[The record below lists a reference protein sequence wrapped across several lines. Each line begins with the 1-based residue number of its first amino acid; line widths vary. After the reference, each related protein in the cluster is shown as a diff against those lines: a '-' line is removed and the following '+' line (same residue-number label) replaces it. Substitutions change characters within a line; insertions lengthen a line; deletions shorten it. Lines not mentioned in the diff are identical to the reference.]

1 MRYVLD
7 AASMKNVDSYSIN
20 TLGIP
25 SVVLMERA
33 ALSVTEAIESKVKG
47 NIHTDI
53 ICVCGRGNNGADGLA
68 VARQL
73 YLKGYNVDV
82 YIINSHASTKEFD
95 IQLNIIKNLGIE
107 CINSPDFSKYG
118 VIVDALFGN
127 GLSRELAGEARIVVD
142 TINKCSTSV
151 RSQYTQNSDNNG
163 NRLVV
168 AVDIPSGISASTG
181 VVMGSAVNADIT
193 VTFGFEKIGHIL
205 YPAASYCGKIIRKD
219 IGFAQYPD
227 MTRDIFTYD
236 YSDISDMLPLRKPDG
251 NKGTFGKALVIA
263 GSRLY
268 GGAAVLS
275 SRAAARIGAGLV
287 RTLTHISNRT
297 AVITG
302 NMECIVDTYDTDEE
316 CGDFVKNTETLVDK
330 CICWADVVCIGPG
343 LSMEE
348 SAVKLVRSVSATK
361 NIKKLYDADA
371 LNIIAQYKIE
381 LDGSND
387 DVDYEAG
394 GNSGNASYK
403 DDMSDKNVVVTPHIG
418 EMSRLTGL
426 DIAVI
431 KNNPI
436 DTARTYSREHNCVC
450 VLKDA
455 RTIVSDG
462 ERVYINMSGNDGM
475 ATGGSGDVLSGIIT
489 GLMAQG
495 LTTFEASALGVYI
508 HGCAGDEAALS
519 NGKYSMVAG
528 DIIDNIKN
536 VLIKARGE

>member
-95 IQLNIIKNLGIE
+95 IQLNIIKNLGIK

-348 SAVKLVRSVSATK
+348 SAVKLVRSVSAKK

-455 RTIVSDG
+455 INIVSDG

>member
-33 ALSVTEAIESKVKG
+33 ALSVTEVIESKVKG

-287 RTLTHISNRT
+287 RALTHISNRT

-348 SAVKLVRSVSATK
+348 SAVKLVRSVSAKK

>member
-107 CINSPDFSKYG
+107 CINSPDFSKYE

-348 SAVKLVRSVSATK
+348 SAVKLVRSVSAKK

>member
-205 YPAASYCGKIIRKD
+205 YPATSYCGKIIRKD

-236 YSDISDMLPLRKPDG
+236 YSDISAMLPLRKPDG

-348 SAVKLVRSVSATK
+348 SAVKLVRSVSAKK

>member
-205 YPAASYCGKIIRKD
+205 YPATSYCGKIIRKD

-287 RTLTHISNRT
+287 RALTHISNRT

-348 SAVKLVRSVSATK
+348 SAVKLVRSVSAKK

>member
-82 YIINSHASTKEFD
+82 YIINSHDSTKEFD

-275 SRAAARIGAGLV
+275 SRAAARIGAGLI

-348 SAVKLVRSVSATK
+348 SAVKLVRSVSAKK

>member
-107 CINSPDFSKYG
+107 CIYSPDFSKYG

-348 SAVKLVRSVSATK
+348 SAVKLVRSVSAKK

>member
-236 YSDISDMLPLRKPDG
+236 YSDISAMLPLRKPDG

-348 SAVKLVRSVSATK
+348 SAVKLVRSVSAKK

-371 LNIIAQYKIE
+371 LNIIAKYKIE

>member
-275 SRAAARIGAGLV
+275 SRAAARIGSGLV

-348 SAVKLVRSVSATK
+348 SAVKLVRSVSAKK

-394 GNSGNASYK
+394 GNSCNASYK

-426 DIAVI
+426 DIAAI

>member
-236 YSDISDMLPLRKPDG
+236 YSDISAMLPLRKPDG

-287 RTLTHISNRT
+287 RALTHISNRT

-348 SAVKLVRSVSATK
+348 SAVKLVRSVSAKK

>member
-68 VARQL
+68 VSRQL

-348 SAVKLVRSVSATK
+348 SAVKLVRSVSAKK

>member
-251 NKGTFGKALVIA
+251 NKRTFGKALVIA

-348 SAVKLVRSVSATK
+348 SAVKLVRSVSAKK

>member
-33 ALSVTEAIESKVKG
+33 ALSVTEVIESKVKG

-348 SAVKLVRSVSATK
+348 SAVKLVRSVSAKK

-508 HGCAGDEAALS
+508 HGCSGDEAALS

>member
-316 CGDFVKNTETLVDK
+316 CGDFVKNTETLVYK

-348 SAVKLVRSVSATK
+348 SAVKLVRSVSAKK

>member
-163 NRLVV
+163 NWLVV

-348 SAVKLVRSVSATK
+348 SAVKLVRSVSAKK

-508 HGCAGDEAALS
+508 HGCSGDEAALS

>member
-348 SAVKLVRSVSATK
+348 SAVKLVRSVSAKK

-394 GNSGNASYK
+394 GNSSNASYK

-519 NGKYSMVAG
+519 NGKYFMVAG

>member
-82 YIINSHASTKEFD
+82 YVINSHASTKEFD

-348 SAVKLVRSVSATK
+348 SAVKLVRRVSAKK

-371 LNIIAQYKIE
+371 LNIIAKYKIE

>member
-127 GLSRELAGEARIVVD
+127 GLSRDLAGEARIVVD

-348 SAVKLVRSVSATK
+348 SAVKLVRSVSAKK

-489 GLMAQG
+489 GLMAQR

>member
-348 SAVKLVRSVSATK
+348 SAVKLVRRVSAKK

-371 LNIIAQYKIE
+371 LNIIAKYKIE

>member
-348 SAVKLVRSVSATK
+348 SAVKLVRRVSAKK

-371 LNIIAQYKIE
+371 LNIIAKYKIE

-403 DDMSDKNVVVTPHIG
+403 DDMSDKNVVVTSHIG

>member
-107 CINSPDFSKYG
+107 CINSPDFYKYG

-348 SAVKLVRSVSATK
+348 SAVKLVRSVSAKK

>member
-151 RSQYTQNSDNNG
+151 RSQYTQNSDNNR

-348 SAVKLVRSVSATK
+348 SAVKLVRSVSAKK

-371 LNIIAQYKIE
+371 LNIIAKYKIE

>member
-348 SAVKLVRSVSATK
+348 SAVKLVRSVSAKK

-431 KNNPI
+431 KNNTI

>member
-348 SAVKLVRSVSATK
+348 SAVKLVRRVSAKK

-371 LNIIAQYKIE
+371 LNIIAKYKIE

-403 DDMSDKNVVVTPHIG
+403 DDMSNKNVVVTPHIG

>member
-95 IQLNIIKNLGIE
+95 IQLNVIKNLGIE

-348 SAVKLVRSVSATK
+348 SAVKLVRSVSAKK

-371 LNIIAQYKIE
+371 LNIIAKYKIE

>member
-193 VTFGFEKIGHIL
+193 VTFGFEEIGHIL

-316 CGDFVKNTETLVDK
+316 CGNFVKNTETLVDK

-348 SAVKLVRSVSATK
+348 SAVKLVRSVSAKK

>member
-25 SVVLMERA
+25 SVVLMERD

-348 SAVKLVRSVSATK
+348 SAVKLVRSVSAKK

>member
-82 YIINSHASTKEFD
+82 YIINSHASTKEYD
-95 IQLNIIKNLGIE
+95 IQLNIIQNLGIE

-348 SAVKLVRSVSATK
+348 SAVKLVRSVSAKK

>member
-227 MTRDIFTYD
+227 LTRDIFTYD

-287 RTLTHISNRT
+287 RALTHISNRT

-348 SAVKLVRSVSATK
+348 SAVKLVRSVSAKK

>member
-181 VVMGSAVNADIT
+181 VVIGSAVNADIT

-348 SAVKLVRSVSATK
+348 SAVKLVRRVSAKK

-371 LNIIAQYKIE
+371 LNIIAKYKIE

>member
-20 TLGIP
+20 TFGIP

-33 ALSVTEAIESKVKG
+33 ALSVTEVIESKVKG

-82 YIINSHASTKEFD
+82 YIINSYASTKEFD

-348 SAVKLVRSVSATK
+348 SAVKLVRSVSAKK

-394 GNSGNASYK
+394 GNSCNASYK

>member
-348 SAVKLVRSVSATK
+348 SAVKLVRSVSAKK

-371 LNIIAQYKIE
+371 LNIIAKYKIE

-495 LTTFEASALGVYI
+495 LTTFEASALGLYI

>member
-33 ALSVTEAIESKVKG
+33 ALSVTEVIESKVKG

-263 GSRLY
+263 GSRFY

-348 SAVKLVRSVSATK
+348 SAVKLVRSVSAKK

>member
-287 RTLTHISNRT
+287 RNLTHISNRT

-330 CICWADVVCIGPG
+330 CVCWADVVCIGPG

-348 SAVKLVRSVSATK
+348 SAVKLVRSVSAKK

-371 LNIIAQYKIE
+371 LNIIAKYKIE

>member
-193 VTFGFEKIGHIL
+193 VTFGFVKIGHIL

-348 SAVKLVRSVSATK
+348 SAVKLVRSVSAKK

-387 DVDYEAG
+387 DADYEAG

>member
-20 TLGIP
+20 ILGIP

-33 ALSVTEAIESKVKG
+33 ALSVTEVIESKVKG

-348 SAVKLVRSVSATK
+348 SAVKLVRSVSAKK

>member
-205 YPAASYCGKIIRKD
+205 YPAASYFGKIIRKD

-348 SAVKLVRSVSATK
+348 SAVKLVRSVSAKK

>member
-95 IQLNIIKNLGIE
+95 MQLNIIKNLGIE

-127 GLSRELAGEARIVVD
+127 GLSRELTGEARIVVD

-151 RSQYTQNSDNNG
+151 RSQYTQNSDNNESM
-163 NRLVV
+163 LVV

-287 RTLTHISNRT
+287 RNLTHISNRT

-316 CGDFVKNTETLVDK
+316 RGDFVKNTETLVDK
-330 CICWADVVCIGPG
+330 CVCWADVVCIGPG

-348 SAVKLVRSVSATK
+348 SAVKLVRSVSAKK

-371 LNIIAQYKIE
+371 LNIIAKYKIE